1 MITLSH
7 LSVLCSIGLVA
18 CSEKQRQ
25 PAPNAAGES
34 VDVPRIATA
43 SKKEIEVVAAL
54 VGYGLR
60 RSLPTGQTVP
70 YFSLESE
77 EAHRALGFLFS
88 VLEPKERQG
97 SLFFLHHDG
106 IGASGDPVT
115 LYKQETRYRFIL
127 NANDLMTLHDA
138 GCSLRPL
145 GEPVT
150 EPRMS
155 DEEAHAL
162 LVRYQD
168 QRTAADDKI
177 QTITGEL
184 NKEKQ
189 KPDGGDRQAISNLQS
204 RMQLWKKRLEELERR
219 IRELETVQS
228 GHGTS
233 DTDLHKD
240 PQQGVDGKPPEAPQ
254 PPR

>member
-1 MITLSH
+1 MIRLSH

-25 PAPNAAGES
+25 PASKAAGDS
-34 VDVPRIATA
+34 VDVSSIATE

-54 VGYGLR
+54 VGYELP
-60 RSLPTGQTVP
+60 RSLPTGQTIP
-70 YFSLESE
+70 YFTLEPE
-77 EAHRALGFLFS
+77 EGHRALGFLFS
-88 VLEPKERQG
+88 VLEPKDRQG
-97 SLFFLHHDG
+97 ALFSLHHDG

-115 LYKQETRYRFIL
+115 LYNQGARYRFNL
-127 NANDLMTLHDA
+127 NANDLMTFIDA

-145 GEPVT
+145 GQPVA

-168 QRTAADDKI
+168 QRKAADDKI
-177 QTITGEL
+177 RTITSEL

-189 KPDGGDRQAISNLQS
+189 KPDGGVRQAISNLQS
-204 RMQLWKKRLEELERR
+204 RMQLWKKRQEELERR
-219 IRELETVQS
+219 IREIEAVQS
-228 GHGTS
+228 EHGTS
-233 DTDLHKD
+233 NTGQHKD